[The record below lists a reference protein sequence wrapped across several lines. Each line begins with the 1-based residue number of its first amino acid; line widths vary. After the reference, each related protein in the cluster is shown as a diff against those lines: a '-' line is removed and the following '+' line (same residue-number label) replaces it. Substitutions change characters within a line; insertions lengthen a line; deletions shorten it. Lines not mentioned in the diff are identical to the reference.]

1 MSDVLNM
8 DFNLLHSVRL
18 SATEES
24 FGSQTGLSSE
34 LGKLQTGS
42 DFNFAFL
49 FKGRCSG
56 TCTFCCN
63 RGCDIRVCTIP
74 TLYGLS

>member
-8 DFNLLHSVRL
+8 DFHLLHSVRL

-34 LGKLQTGS
+34 LGKLETGS
-42 DFNFAFL
+42 DFN
-49 FKGRCSG
+49 
-56 TCTFCCN
+56 
-63 RGCDIRVCTIP
+63 VCF
-74 TLYGLS
+74 

>member
-8 DFNLLHSVRL
+8 DFHLLHSVRL

-34 LGKLQTGS
+34 LGKLVIS
-42 DFNFAFL
+42 MFAFRQMFRNMHIL
-49 FKGRCSG
+49 
-56 TCTFCCN
+56 
-63 RGCDIRVCTIP
+63 
-74 TLYGLS
+74 L

>member
-8 DFNLLHSVRL
+8 DFHLLHSVRL

-34 LGKLQTGS
+34 LGKMETGS
-42 DFNFAFL
+42 DFN
-49 FKGRCSG
+49 
-56 TCTFCCN
+56 
-63 RGCDIRVCTIP
+63 VCF
-74 TLYGLS
+74 